1 MGTGG
6 KAKTRIFSRELF
18 FSEAGERKRPPRG
31 EAWALKARLKELP
44 DSLRQGKLPGSLV
57 AAAVLCFYGRD
68 VICAVLDKDF
78 MARRTK
84 HRSRSRDTYS
94 GSVQMTE
101 VSQSQL
107 SCIPPN

>member
-6 KAKTRIFSRELF
+6 KAKTRVFRELF
-18 FSEAGERKRPPRG
+18 FSEAGERKRPPCG
-31 EAWALKARLKELP
+31 EAWAWKAGLKELP

-57 AAAVLCFYGRD
+57 AAAVLCFFYGRD
-68 VICAVLDKDF
+68 VICAVLVKDF

-84 HRSRSRDTYS
+84 RTSRSRDTYG
-94 GSVQMTE
+94 GSVQMTK

-107 SCIPPN
+107 SCTPSN